1 MANGNGNGNGR
12 FNKVVTGKD
21 VLNWLVPALLAFVS
35 AGIVMIISRLDN
47 IEKNQLDQHNRLLVI
62 ESSRF
67 TAADGMLVWRE
78 LDKKVGREELSEA
91 ILELRKEIS
100 SHD

>member
-1 MANGNGNGNGR
+1 MANGSGSGNGR

-21 VLNWLVPALLAFVS
+21 ILNWLVPALLAFVS
-35 AGIVMIISRLDN
+35 AGIVMIISRLDS
-47 IEKNQLDQHNRLLVI
+47 IEQNQLDQHNRILII

-78 LDKKVGREELSEA
+78 LDKKVGREELNNA
-91 ILELRKEIS
+91 ILELRKEMDE
-100 SHD
+100 HD